1 MQQGSVVSAVNVA
14 LKTLCREFGVER
26 DRKSVLQIATLLMRL
41 SKEGTIN
48 AEDLVR
54 IAREQLTDGLQFGD
68 GRESSS
74 P

>member
-14 LKTLCREFGVER
+14 LKTLCREFSVER

-41 SKEGTIN
+41 SNDGTMN

-54 IAREQLTDGLQFGD
+54 VAREQLTDGLQFGG

>member
-14 LKTLCREFGVER
+14 LKTLCREFSVER

-41 SKEGTIN
+41 SNDGTMN

-68 GRESSS
+68 GSESS
-74 P
+74 

>member
-14 LKTLCREFGVER
+14 LKTLCREFSVER

-41 SKEGTIN
+41 SNDGTMN

-54 IAREQLTDGLQFGD
+54 VAREQLADGLQFRD
-68 GRESSS
+68 GRESS
-74 P
+74 

>member
-1 MQQGSVVSAVNVA
+1 MSAVNVA